1 MNVQKNIDMLNEF
14 DWADIPDL
22 LALCLHSIRVY
33 SGRQQKGRKTMFYVS
48 NENWEHKA
56 DQIEEDYEI
65 IVQDDNGFLVFETE
79 KEYDEYL
86 GESF

>member
-1 MNVQKNIDMLNEF
+1 
-14 DWADIPDL
+14 
-22 LALCLHSIRVY
+22 
-33 SGRQQKGRKTMFYVS
+33 MFYVS

-56 DQIEEDYEI
+56 DQIEEDYKI